1 MVKIFIDNAVR
12 DLTAEEQ
19 AEYDAMQVEAN
30 SVSAKLEKA
39 RFYRDLLLKDV
50 RQLRNQKLQE
60 TDYLANSDL
69 TMSDEWKAKRQSWRD
84 IPANFNTS
92 EKLDEL
98 LARDSEGKLTNSI
111 WSKP

>member
-1 MVKIFIDNAVR
+1 MTKCYANGKIR

-19 AEYDAMQVEAN
+19 AEYDERIAEAN
-30 SVSAKLEKA
+30 SVPVRLEKV
-39 RFYRDLLLKDV
+39 RFIRDGLLKESDW
-50 RQLRNQKLQE
+50 RA
-60 TDYLANSDL
+60 TSDY

-84 IPANFNTS
+84 APQNFNTT

-98 LARDSEGKLTNSI
+98 LARDEQGNLTHSV

>member
-1 MVKIFIDNAVR
+1 MTKCYADGKIR

-30 SVSAKLEKA
+30 SVSAKLEQA
-39 RFYRDLLLKDV
+39 RFYRDLLLKESDWMAT
-50 RQLRNQKLQE
+50 
-60 TDYLANSDL
+60 TDY
-69 TMSDEWKAKRQSWRD
+69 TMSDDWKAKRQSWRD

>member
-1 MVKIFIDNAVR
+1 MTKCYADGKIR

-30 SVSAKLEKA
+30 SVPVRLEKV
-39 RFYRDLLLKDV
+39 RLIRDRLLKQSDWMASS
-50 RQLRNQKLQE
+50 
-60 TDYLANSDL
+60 DY

-84 IPANFNTS
+84 APQNFNTK

-98 LARDSEGKLTNSI
+98 LASDEQGNLTHTV

>member
-1 MVKIFIDNAVR
+1 MTKCYADGKIR

-30 SVSAKLEKA
+30 SVPVRLEKA
-39 RFYRDLLLKDV
+39 RFYRDVLLKESDWMASS
-50 RQLRNQKLQE
+50 
-60 TDYLANSDL
+60 DY
-69 TMSDEWKAKRQSWRD
+69 TMSDDWKAKRQSWRD
-84 IPANFNTS
+84 APQNFNTT

-98 LARDSEGKLTNSI
+98 LATDEQGQLTHSV

>member
-1 MVKIFIDNAVR
+1 MTKCYADGKIR

-19 AEYDAMQVEAN
+19 AEYNAMQVEAN
-30 SVSAKLEKA
+30 SVPVRLEKV
-39 RFYRDLLLKDV
+39 RLIRDRLLKQSDW
-50 RQLRNQKLQE
+50 RASS
-60 TDYLANSDL
+60 DY

-84 IPANFNTS
+84 APQNFNTT

-98 LARDSEGKLTNSI
+98 LATDEQGNLTHTV